1 MSALN
6 IAALILGIL
15 VSGLSLLTGIV
26 GAIAWQTARTRKH
39 YAAERDF
46 AHLKRNYE
54 QLTHHVEWLMKE
66 LTEYHNQTMRQ
77 LDRIEAR
84 LPSE

>member
-1 MSALN
+1 MSTLN
-6 IAALILGIL
+6 LATLILGIL
-15 VSGLSLLTGIV
+15 VSALSLLTGV
-26 GAIAWQTARTRKH
+26 MGAIAWQTARTRKQ

-66 LTEYHNQTMRQ
+66 ITEFHNESARQ
-77 LDRIEAR
+77 LDRIEQK
-84 LPSE
+84 LES